1 MIASQLAKFECA
13 SWLGSAVFAGS
24 LTRAQVR
31 TLGSAFGAMRI
42 GEPRFAGF
50 GDLSGCSGV
59 GPL

>member
-42 GEPRFAGF
+42 REPRFAGF
-50 GDLSGCSGV
+50 GDLSGC
-59 GPL
+59 